1 MLRREDGTESNPFTI
16 TQRTKQIVHALE
28 NEGYRLQEDFDILE
42 VPNIVNIT
50 YGRDV
55 GYKIEQEHLGDEIES
70 ISATEI
76 RKNMLK

>member
-1 MLRREDGTESNPFTI
+1 MVRNTDEWMD
-16 TQRTKQIVHALE
+16 TQQVIDMIRADLKDYDNVE
-28 NEGYRLQEDFDILE
+28 VMR

-55 GYKIEQEHLGDEIES
+55 GYKIEQEKFDEDIER

-76 RKNMLK
+76 RQSSSGIDV

>member
-1 MLRREDGTESNPFTI
+1 MVRNTDEWMD
-16 TQRTKQIVHALE
+16 TQQVIDMIRADLKDYDNVE
-28 NEGYRLQEDFDILE
+28 VMR

-55 GYKIEQEHLGDEIES
+55 GYKIEQEKFDEDIER

-76 RKNMLK
+76 RQSSSGINV